1 MRLTGRGGARRRS
14 ARSQTM
20 LWGCPRTCTA
30 YTCCSTLDLQ
40 PFWRRGSQP
49 LNGVSGFVR
58 SVCARMP
65 PSFVI
70 QKGRWTSR
78 RAVCSQNTTAEAA
91 CHHPLSKLETSLY
104 PKAQPLIRK
113 NQRSKLRK
121 RPAACCFQIDKQPRA
136 APTSPSRV
144 ICCGNWSAASGC
156 ARGVLSPTRSASR
169 AAAHKC
175 ALTSQRH
182 PRADTHNNIR
192 GGRARAFSSLLA

>member
-1 MRLTGRGGARRRS
+1 MRRRS

-144 ICCGNWSAASGC
+144 ICCGNWSAASGY
-156 ARGVLSPTRSASR
+156 ARGVLPPHAKRQPCCRTQVRTHLASAPTR
-169 AAAHKC
+169 
-175 ALTSQRH
+175 
-182 PRADTHNNIR
+182 
-192 GGRARAFSSLLA
+192 

>member
-1 MRLTGRGGARRRS
+1 
-14 ARSQTM
+14 M

-121 RPAACCFQIDKQPRA
+121 RPAACSFQIGKQPRA

-144 ICCGNWSAASGC
+144 LCCGNWSAASGC
-156 ARGVLSPTRSASR
+156 EQGVPKPHDKRQPCCHTRGY
-169 AAAHKC
+169 

-182 PRADTHNNIR
+182 PRAETHNNIR
-192 GGRARAFSSLLA
+192 GGRHAPFRVCWRSSYP